1 MKIKEFIDRHERVK
15 VIWEALQKNSDE
27 QFRKRVLGT
36 DCLNI
41 SVMENT
47 NIDRKTGKS
56 GILYQIEMGTWG
68 DGFFAEYKKL
78 LNYLYFADFFNGNR
92 VFILAINLHMLRI
105 IRLMERRIHLNIF
118 LSRLLRWMM
127 RMNIDIMSIAE
138 RLTVSLQIG

>member
-1 MKIKEFIDRHERVK
+1 MKSMILQKASKVKKNNKTMKIKEFIDRHERVK

-68 DGFFAEYKKL
+68 DGF
-78 LNYLYFADFFNGNR
+78 
-92 VFILAINLHMLRI
+92 LRN
-105 IRLMERRIHLNIF
+105 IRN
-118 LSRLLRWMM
+118 S
-127 RMNIDIMSIAE
+127 
-138 RLTVSLQIG
+138 

>member
-36 DCLNI
+36 VCLNI

-68 DGFFAEYKKL
+68 DGFFWGKEPSFRRKTVPSPRPPSSKK
-78 LNYLYFADFFNGNR
+78 
-92 VFILAINLHMLRI
+92 AI
-105 IRLMERRIHLNIF
+105 F
-118 LSRLLRWMM
+118 M
-127 RMNIDIMSIAE
+127 R
-138 RLTVSLQIG
+138 SLGCI